1 MMEVDL
7 NCDLGESFGVYQL
20 GNDQEMMK
28 YITSANI
35 ACGFHAGDPIT
46 MRKAVVMALNNHVS
60 IGAHPGLADLRG
72 FGRRNIHISASD
84 AYHDVVYQIGA
95 LDGFVKSEGGILTH
109 VKPHGALYNLCA
121 IDDALAE
128 AVAEAVYRVNPFLR
142 LYGLSGSK
150 LIEAGRKLG
159 LLTVNEVFA
168 DRAYLDNGSLAPRD
182 FEGAVISNNSKLI
195 EQVIQLVLHKK
206 VTTITGKD
214 ISLQSDSICLHGDAV
229 NAVEMARLIST
240 TLKEHEVQL
249 KSIS

>member
-35 ACGFHAGDPIT
+35 ACGFHAGDPIM
-46 MRKAVVMALNNHVS
+46 MRRAVLMALSNNVS
-60 IGAHPGLADLRG
+60 IGAHPGLPDLRG
-72 FGRRNIHISASD
+72 FGRRNIHISPSD

-95 LDGFVKSEGGILTH
+95 LDAFVKSEGGVLRH

-121 IDDALAE
+121 VDDALAE
-128 AVAEAVYRVNPFLR
+128 AVAEAVYRVNPSLR
-142 LYGLSGSK
+142 LYALSGSK

-182 FEGAVISNNSKLI
+182 IEGAIINDESDLIS
-195 EQVIQLVLHKK
+195 QVLRLVLHKR
-206 VTTITGKD
+206 VNTITGKE
-214 ISLQSDSICLHGDAV
+214 ISLQSDSICLHGDGV
-229 NAVEMARLIST
+229 KAVEMARFIST
-240 TLKEHEVQL
+240 TLKDHGVLL